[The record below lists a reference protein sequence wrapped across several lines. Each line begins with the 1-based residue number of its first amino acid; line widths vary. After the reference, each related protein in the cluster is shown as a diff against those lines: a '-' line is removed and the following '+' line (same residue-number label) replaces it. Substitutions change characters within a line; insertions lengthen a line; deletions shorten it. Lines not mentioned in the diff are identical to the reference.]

1 MGLAACLV
9 NQLVPLQEF
18 LPKIQVKYI
27 F

>member
-9 NQLVPLQEF
+9 NQLVPLLAF